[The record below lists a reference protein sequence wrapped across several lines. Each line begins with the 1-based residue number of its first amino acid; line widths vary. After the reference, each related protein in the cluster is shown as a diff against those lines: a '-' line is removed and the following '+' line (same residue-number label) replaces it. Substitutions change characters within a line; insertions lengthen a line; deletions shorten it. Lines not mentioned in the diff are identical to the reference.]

1 MSRPRIPAAAW
12 WLGAVSFVNDAASEM
27 VLPLLPALMVG
38 SLGLPAASIGAIE
51 GVASAVASGL
61 KLAFGRLGDR
71 TGKHRALMVGGY
83 AVSNL
88 VRPLMALATGGLG
101 VAVLRVADRVGKGL
115 RTAPRDA
122 LLAASTPREAQ
133 AAAFSVHRGLDHAGT
148 ILGAAAAALLLRYGG
163 FSPAE
168 VFGWSAVPGVLVVVL
183 AILAVRSPALVAP
196 PPAPVAVVP
205 DPRPGRGF
213 SPLLGIIA
221 LSRLGLASEMF
232 LLLLA
237 GRFVEPWQVPLL
249 WCLLHLVK
257 ATASFLVVPLGTQ
270 LSARSLVAL
279 GWAAHS
285 VVFLGFAG
293 AAVRWHGAFV
303 EGAGSVPSAAV
314 VAVVGLFA
322 AWGLQAG
329 LSEGAEK
336 SLVAAASPDNE
347 RGTAFGA
354 YHMVTGLMALPASAG
369 FGALWDAT
377 SPGVA
382 FAAGAGT
389 AGLAALLLWL
399 WPGAVRR

>member
-38 SLGLPAASIGAIE
+38 SLGLPAASLGAIE

-88 VRPLMALATGGLG
+88 VRPLLALATGGVG

-115 RTAPRDA
+115 RSAPRDA

-183 AILAVRSPALVAP
+183 AVLAVRSPGWSRRRRHQSPSCRARGRVGCSPRCSASSRCRGWASRARCSSCSS
-196 PPAPVAVVP
+196 PAVSW
-205 DPRPGRGF
+205 RPGR
-213 SPLLGIIA
+213 
-221 LSRLGLASEMF
+221 SRCS
-232 LLLLA
+232 
-237 GRFVEPWQVPLL
+237 
-249 WCLLHLVK
+249 
-257 ATASFLVVPLGTQ
+257 
-270 LSARSLVAL
+270 
-279 GWAAHS
+279 
-285 VVFLGFAG
+285 G
-293 AAVRWHGAFV
+293 AC
-303 EGAGSVPSAAV
+303 S
-314 VAVVGLFA
+314 
-322 AWGLQAG
+322 
-329 LSEGAEK
+329 
-336 SLVAAASPDNE
+336 
-347 RGTAFGA
+347 
-354 YHMVTGLMALPASAG
+354 
-369 FGALWDAT
+369 T
-377 SPGVA
+377 S
-382 FAAGAGT
+382 
-389 AGLAALLLWL
+389 
-399 WPGAVRR
+399 